1 MISDSCKV
9 RENMQD
15 SVQTETSTDRDTW
28 FAPAQRSSRSELERD
43 FSLFYHPSPITAVL
57 DAVPM
62 VVMVLNKNRQL
73 VYCNQAVLGLSSAN
87 SIPKILGLRPGEILN
102 CSHCAGAAGG
112 CGTTEFCRDCGAVH
126 SILESQ
132 KGRSSISECSII
144 VERNGREQALELRV
158 WATPF
163 SHQNTPF
170 TIFTAADIHP
180 EKRHAK
186 LQRLFFH
193 DIFNTL
199 GGLLGAVEI
208 LRLSAPA
215 AVQDTVEMMNRLLR
229 RLTDDIES
237 HRTLASAEKDSLNV
251 RRDRVQSHD
260 LLQQIMDTYAAH
272 PAAKDRSI
280 VLAGASQN
288 IRFISDEGLIGR
300 VLGNMVKNALE
311 ASEPGESVIIGS
323 RLHEQSVQF
332 YIHNRAVIPR
342 DVQLRIFKRSFSTK
356 DPHRGL
362 GTYSMKLLSE
372 RYLHGA
378 VTFISSPELGTTFFA
393 TYPLKPRT
401 GR

>member
-1 MISDSCKV
+1 
-9 RENMQD
+9 MQD
-15 SVQTETSTDRDTW
+15 SVQTETSDGRDTW

-43 FSLFYHPSPITAVL
+43 LNLFNQPAPIAATL

-73 VYCNQAVLGLSSAN
+73 VYCNQAVLGLASVH
-87 SIPKILGLRPGEILN
+87 SIPKILGLRPGELLH
-102 CSHCAGAAGG
+102 CSHCADAAGG
-112 CGTTEFCRDCGAVH
+112 CGTTEFCRHCGAVQ
-126 SILESQ
+126 SILEAQTGHASV
-132 KGRSSISECSII
+132 SECSIT
-144 VERNGREQALELRV
+144 VERSGRAQSLELRV

-163 SHQNTPF
+163 AYQNTPF
-170 TIFTAADIHP
+170 TIFTATDIHT

-186 LQRLFFH
+186 LERLFFH

-199 GGLLGAVEI
+199 GGLSGAVEI
-208 LRLSAPA
+208 LRMSAPA
-215 AVQDTVEMMNRLLR
+215 AVQDTVEMMNRLLH

-237 HRTLASAEKDSLNV
+237 HRTLASAEKDSLSV

-260 LLQQIMDTYAAH
+260 LLRQILDTYAAH
-272 PAAKDRSI
+272 PAAKDRRI
-280 VLAGASQN
+280 VLAEASQN
-288 IRFISDEGLIGR
+288 IPFVSDEGLIGR

-311 ASEPGESVIIGS
+311 ASEPGETILIGS
-323 RLHEQSVQF
+323 RLHEQSVQL
-332 YIHNRAVIPR
+332 YVHNRAAIPR

-378 VTFISSPELGTTFFA
+378 VSFISSPEQGTTFFA
-393 TYPLKPRT
+393 AYPLKPPIK
-401 GR
+401 